1 MLPPLPRAAIKVL
14 VQTYGES
21 VRQERACYPTAGNT
35 TCKDLYL
42 NKGRDRHAEQGFY
55 IADIERCAGRGR
67 ELRLAQRELPR
78 ADVAEA
84 PWSAA
89 EWAVALLFVKLL
101 QAQPGRQAR

>member
-1 MLPPLPRAAIKVL
+1 M
-14 VQTYGES
+14 QTYGES

-67 ELRLAQRELPR
+67 ELRLAPRELPR
-78 ADVAEA
+78 CGSTMERSGMGCSSLICQALAG
-84 PWSAA
+84 AA
-89 EWAVALLFVKLL
+89 WP
-101 QAQPGRQAR
+101 PGKVGTTTLKS